1 MVVSVKWTKRAQSN
15 FEDTVQYIE
24 NEWGTKSSQ
33 KFVGKVN
40 RLLQTLRNQCGV
52 GKIEIKE
59 KGIRAFVFTRQNTVF
74 YRIKE
79 NKIIILAI
87 FDNRRNP
94 KQKPI

>member
-40 RLLQTLRNQCGV
+40 RLLQTLRNQSGV

>member
-15 FEDTVQYIE
+15 FDEIVQCIE
-24 NEWGTKSSQ
+24 NEWVSKSAQ
-33 KFVGKVN
+33 KFVRKVK
-40 RLLQTLRNQCGV
+40 LLMQTLQNQSEI

-59 KGIRAFVFTRQNTVF
+59 KGIRSFVFTRQNTVF

-79 NKIIILAI
+79 KNIIILAI

-94 KQKPI
+94 KNKPY